1 MPLRN
6 ALNLAD
12 GSSSDPAP
20 ISEQLVANIT
30 RLLAGSDPT
39 TDDTYDAGA
48 VFTAFVYAF
57 RSLELRVAHINSTVL
72 PQLIGDTGTL
82 GRRVRALEQPD

>member
-6 ALNLAD
+6 ALNLGD

-20 ISEQLVANIT
+20 ITEQLVTNIT
-30 RLLAGSDPT
+30 QILAGSDPT

-57 RSLELRVAHINSTVL
+57 RSLELRVAHINNTVL
-72 PQLIGDTGTL
+72 PQLRGDIGML
-82 GRRVRALEQPD
+82 GRRVLALGQPD